1 MKLLPISLFLL
12 ALTGLTFE
20 CIAIILQNDEYYL
33 GSFLA
38 WIVMIAIMI
47 VDSVE
52 KYGD

>member
-12 ALTGLTFE
+12 ALTGLAFE
-20 CIAIILQNDEYYL
+20 YIAIILQNDEYYL

-38 WIVMIAIMI
+38 WILMVAITI
-47 VDSVE
+47 VTSVE